1 MRWCWGILGEC
12 TAVVM
17 PDLSDPGAP
26 TCFSLLACA
35 TQSSLSGAHLLIRVQ
50 LHHYSLHR
58 EKRQH
63 LNCEIEQIGRLQ
75 QDPFVKVIVF
85 VWLVLALMGMKC
97 QKLKE
102 KKVKVSETEMEMVMM
117 GKDGKKYA
125 VTEMRS

>member
-1 MRWCWGILGEC
+1 M
-12 TAVVM
+12 
-17 PDLSDPGAP
+17 
-26 TCFSLLACA
+26 
-35 TQSSLSGAHLLIRVQ
+35 
-50 LHHYSLHR
+50 HR